1 MQICFDSCIHILY
14 ICVHVYMYIYIYIY
28 IYIYLY
34 VYNAYTHI
42 YIYVLC
48 TYYILHLNMY
58 LSVYIGEFLSAYH
71 GIQKEEKTK
80 YLNSQ
85 TILIE
90 ILKTSFQTRPL
101 LFNSYY
107 TYMDNQT
114 DNNSTTVLD
123 MWIIFFV
130 SNIHQVRSKIHTLLS
145 KKHANES
152 LCAASIEK
160 ALEGFGIALHTVF
173 PSVLALGTISYI
185 SLYFDMFHIHRFL
198 LISFH

>member
-1 MQICFDSCIHILY
+1 
-14 ICVHVYMYIYIYIY
+14 
-28 IYIYLY
+28 
-34 VYNAYTHI
+34 
-42 YIYVLC
+42 
-48 TYYILHLNMY
+48 MY

-71 GIQKEEKTK
+71 GIQKEEQTV

-101 LFNSYY
+101 LFNSYH
-107 TYMDNQT
+107 TYMDSQT
-114 DNNSTTVLD
+114 DKDSTTVLD

-145 KKHANES
+145 RKYSNES

-160 ALEGFGIALHTVF
+160 ALEGFGIALHTIF
-173 PSVLALGTISYI
+173 PSILALGISSYI
-185 SLYFDMFHIHRFL
+185 S
-198 LISFH
+198 